1 MVRILVTGGSGFLG
15 GVIINTLLARGHS
28 VVTTVRS
35 SEKAQLIQSQQRG
48 VPSSRLTFKIVGD
61 IAAANAFDQAV
72 ICDPPISAVIH
83 TASPFHY
90 NITNVKEDMLDP
102 AVNGTVGIL
111 QSVHQKAPSV
121 ERVVITSSFAAMFNP
136 TKPTGSKYSEQ
147 DWNPVTWDDIESPE
161 NSLGQ
166 SGYRTSKTLAEK
178 EAWEFM
184 KKESPRFTLT
194 VMNPSLILGPV
205 AASLASL
212 QDVNTSNQ
220 RIRDF
225 ITGAS
230 KEKCPPTGSQF
241 WVDVRDAAL
250 AHALAVE
257 KTETAGKRYFLTAG
271 NFCNAE
277 IVENIR
283 QGFQELQSIL
293 PSGDALRDGE
303 YPPGGP
309 KYGYDN
315 SSSINELGLAYRSL
329 QESVVD
335 TVRSMKAIQ
344 EQN

>member
-161 NSLGQ
+161 NSLG
-166 SGYRTSKTLAEK
+166 
-178 EAWEFM
+178 
-184 KKESPRFTLT
+184 
-194 VMNPSLILGPV
+194 
-205 AASLASL
+205 
-212 QDVNTSNQ
+212 
-220 RIRDF
+220 
-225 ITGAS
+225 AS